1 MSHGKKRQKRLG
13 ELLEVPSSILKMDL
27 SAAIEGLEY
36 GPNGNK
42 VYITTEEESF
52 ENPDGTF
59 TTFTCQWK
67 NHVHYQDM
75 GQGQHQK
82 VLLVRYPVRM
92 ENVEEWSRRARMRE
106 AATEYRQSKM
116 REAAAIA
123 DKDVISA
130 GHPHRE

>member
-36 GPNGNK
+36 GPNGDK

-59 TTFTCQWK
+59 TTFTRQWK
-67 NHVHYQDM
+67 NHLHYQDM
-75 GQGQHQK
+75 GQGQHRK
-82 VLLVRYPVRM
+82 VLLVRYPVRS
-92 ENVEEWSRRARMRE
+92 ENMEEWSRRARLR
-106 AATEYRQSKM
+106 AAEIEYQRSKLDA
-116 REAAAIA
+116 AAAIA
-123 DKDVISA
+123 DKALI
-130 GHPHRE
+130 R

>member
-36 GPNGNK
+36 GPNGDK

-59 TTFTCQWK
+59 TTFTRQWK

-75 GQGQHQK
+75 GQGQHRK
-82 VLLVRYPVRM
+82 VLLVRYPVRAK
-92 ENVEEWSRRARMRE
+92 NVEEWSRRVRLRA
-106 AATEYRQSKM
+106 AATEYQRSKM
-116 REAAAIA
+116 HAAAGTN
-123 DKDVISA
+123 DEDVMFA
-130 GHPHRE
+130 GYPQRE

>member
-1 MSHGKKRQKRLG
+1 MSNGKKRQKRLG

-36 GPNGNK
+36 GPNGDK

-59 TTFTCQWK
+59 TTCTRQWK

-75 GQGQHQK
+75 GQGQHRK

-92 ENVEEWSRRARMRE
+92 ENMEEWSRRARLRA
-106 AATEYRQSKM
+106 AATEYQRSKM
-116 REAAAIA
+116 HEAGTHDDDVMFAGYPQRE
-123 DKDVISA
+123 
-130 GHPHRE
+130 

>member
-36 GPNGNK
+36 GPNGDN

-59 TTFTCQWK
+59 TTFTRQWK

-75 GQGQHQK
+75 GQGQHRK

-92 ENVEEWSRRARMRE
+92 ENVEEWSRRARMRA
-106 AATEYRQSKM
+106 AATEYQRSKM
-116 REAAAIA
+116 HAAAGTN
-123 DKDVISA
+123 DEDVMFA
-130 GHPHRE
+130 GYPQRE

>member
-36 GPNGNK
+36 GPNGDK

-59 TTFTCQWK
+59 TTFIRQWK

-75 GQGQHQK
+75 GPGQHRK
-82 VLLVRYPVRM
+82 VLLVRYPVRA
-92 ENVEEWSRRARMRE
+92 ENVEEWSRQARLRA

-130 GHPHRE
+130 GYPQRE

>member
-36 GPNGNK
+36 GANGNK

-59 TTFTCQWK
+59 TTFIRQWK

-75 GQGQHQK
+75 GQGQHRK
-82 VLLVRYPVRM
+82 VLLVRYPVRA
-92 ENVEEWSRRARMRE
+92 ENVEEWSRQARLRA

-130 GHPHRE
+130 GYPQRE